1 MFCVLFFFLCV
12 CVGFFFPLPCRTFTS
27 VELFAVSGPAVEMQA
42 AGNVLG
48 LKEEREGGNR
58 AGYDLHVTLICL

>member
-1 MFCVLFFFLCV
+1 M